1 MKNAIRVFAIAL
13 LLFGAGSA
21 KAEAQQGKWFWGLQ
35 YMVGTG
41 VSDTRDF
48 VGGGVSFRNFG
59 IEGRYVSSPKLSFG
73 LYFAWNVFNQET
85 DSVITNFAGT
95 GADVSGFQHRYVN
108 AFPILATVH
117 YYFGKP
123 RGIRPYVGT
132 GLGTYYVENRLDI
145 GRSSIYADNWHLG
158 LAPELGVIIP
168 VDWNVRAYLNAKY
181 NWAIKSGGVEV
192 QYFTFGLGFAWM

>member
-108 AFPILATVH
+108 AFPILAT
-117 YYFGKP
+117 
-123 RGIRPYVGT
+123 
-132 GLGTYYVENRLDI
+132 TYYVENRLDI

-181 NWAIKSGGVEV
+181 NWAIKSGGIEV